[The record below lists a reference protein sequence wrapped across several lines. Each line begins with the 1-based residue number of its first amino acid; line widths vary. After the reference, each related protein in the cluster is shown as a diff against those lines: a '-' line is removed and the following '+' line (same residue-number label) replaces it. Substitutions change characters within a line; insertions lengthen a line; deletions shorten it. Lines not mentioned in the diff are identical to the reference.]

1 MKLYLDT
8 EINQILDQAGQEV
21 KKLSEAESN
30 LLAEFIR
37 RRGKCLSREQ
47 LMQAGWP
54 TVCVV
59 ENSLNMAIRKIR
71 AAGINIETIARKGYA
86 LVDDS
91 INLACKESLDLAQ
104 QENHASQ
111 PNLDRPIEETVE
123 DNVEGG
129 EGLSANGEN
138 DISLSLSQQYILHQS
153 SRTRARQTNGKM
165 VTSVIFLYLLI
176 LSIFYFM
183 LEGAKPDIRCFETE
197 TVKVCT
203 TYSAFDENLIET
215 LSPGIYIY
223 GKTYDESG
231 TRKFIKIKD

>member
-8 EINQILDQAGQEV
+8 ETNQILDQAGQGV

-30 LLAEFIR
+30 ILAEFIQK
-37 RRGKCLSREQ
+37 RGKCLSREQ

-54 TVCVV
+54 KQHVV
-59 ENSLNMAIRKIR
+59 ENALNMAIRKLR
-71 AAGINIETIARKGYA
+71 AVGLSIETIARKGYA

-91 INLACKESLDLAQ
+91 ITLACKESLVLQQ

-111 PNLDRPIEETVE
+111 PNLERTIEETLE
-123 DNVEGG
+123 ENAKQGNELA
-129 EGLSANGEN
+129 ENHEN

-153 SRTRARQTNGKM
+153 RRTKAPQANGKM
-165 VTSVIFLYLLI
+165 ATSMIFLYLLM
-176 LSIFYFM
+176 LAIFYFM
-183 LEGAKPDIRCFETE
+183 LEGAKPNIRCFESE
-197 TVKVCT
+197 AVKVCT

-231 TRKFIKIKD
+231 TRKFIKIKN

>member
-8 EINQILDQAGQEV
+8 EINQVLDQAGQEV

-54 TVCVV
+54 KVCVV
-59 ENSLNMAIRKIR
+59 ENSLNMAIRKLR
-71 AAGINIETIARKGYA
+71 ATGINIETIARKGYA

-91 INLACKESLDLAQ
+91 INLAFKESLDLAQ

-111 PNLDRPIEETVE
+111 PNLEQPTEETVE
-123 DNVEGG
+123 ENVEGG
-129 EGLSANGEN
+129 EGLSENREN

-153 SRTRARQTNGKM
+153 SLTKARQTNSKM
-165 VTSVIFLYLLI
+165 ATSVIFLYLLM

-183 LEGAKPDIRCFETE
+183 LEGAKPDIRCFESE

-203 TYSAFDENLIET
+203 TYGAFDENLIET

-231 TRKFIKIKD
+231 TRKFIKIKN